1 MEFSNNRKASCKFV
15 ILCVCFLSLTDAT
28 SFVDMDSLYNTLT
41 SGHNKHLRP
50 EVDLSSSTVISI
62 DFYILNLQD
71 VNEVDGTVS
80 ITGYFN
86 IQWTDNNMVWTP
98 ADHGNAEYIV
108 LPENVIWKPPL
119 INSNS
124 AQEMAMFGMEDLSL
138 YVRYNGQVTWLPGQ
152 NLKFTCSF
160 DITYFPF
167 DTQKCTLL
175 IITWGHV
182 AQDIVFNAL
191 NSTIQ
196 TALYSINSEWEL
208 SNTSVTVDTTGTPM
222 TSFTFH
228 FKRRPLYLTMTL
240 ILPCVFL
247 VLLNIGVFLL
257 PTESG
262 ERIGFAV
269 TLLLAVV
276 LYLTIAQGLL
286 PATALPRISAICVFL
301 MIDFMMSGL
310 IVGSVIVS
318 SRFYFKSEDEPI
330 PNWIK
335 KIVTFQLCCRAKNR
349 VHDGQS
355 TGTGRH
361 EDKDEALFRKE
372 KVDDSHRN
380 EKEITWQD
388 VSRSFDYISLISY
401 MMMFIGSNLMFIID
415 VVQGTS

>member
-1 MEFSNNRKASCKFV
+1 MEFIKNQKARCKSI
-15 ILCVCFLSLTDAT
+15 ILCVFILSLTDAT
-28 SFVDMDSLYNTLT
+28 SFDDMDTLYKTLT
-41 SGHNKHLRP
+41 SGHNKYLRP

-62 DFYILNLQD
+62 DFYIINLQE

-80 ITGYFN
+80 ITGYFD
-86 IQWTDNNMVWTP
+86 IQWTDNNMSWTP

-108 LPENVIWKPPL
+108 LPEDVIWKPPL

-124 AQEMAMFGMEDLSL
+124 AQEMTMFGMDDLSL
-138 YVRYNGQVTWLPGQ
+138 YVRHNGQVTWLPGQ
-152 NLKFTCSF
+152 NLKFSCSF

-167 DTQKCTLL
+167 DTQKCTLI
-175 IITWGHV
+175 IITWGH
-182 AQDIVFNAL
+182 ASQDITFNSL
-191 NSTIQ
+191 NSTLQ
-196 TALYSINSEWEL
+196 TSLYSTNSEWDL
-208 SNTSVTVDTTGTPM
+208 SKTSVTVSTTGTPM
-222 TSFTFH
+222 ANFTFY
-228 FKRRPLYLTMTL
+228 FKRRSLFLTMTL

-257 PTESG
+257 PTDSG

-276 LYLTIAQGLL
+276 LYLTIAQELL
-286 PATALPRISAICVFL
+286 PATALPRLSAICIFL

-330 PNWIK
+330 PNWMK

-361 EDKDEALFRKE
+361 EEKGEVLFRNE
-372 KVDDSHRN
+372 KVNDSHGN

-388 VSRSFDYISLISY
+388 VSKTFDYISLIFY
-401 MMMFIGSNLMFIID
+401 MMMFIGTNLMFIID

>member
-1 MEFSNNRKASCKFV
+1 
-15 ILCVCFLSLTDAT
+15 
-28 SFVDMDSLYNTLT
+28 MDSLYTTLT

-62 DFYILNLQD
+62 DFHLLNLQD
-71 VNEVDGTVS
+71 INEVDGTVS

-86 IQWTDNNMVWTP
+86 IQWTDNNMAWTP

-124 AQEMAMFGMEDLSL
+124 AQEMAMFGMDELSL

-167 DTQKCTLL
+167 DTQQCTLL
-175 IITWGHV
+175 IVTWGHA
-182 AQDIVFNAL
+182 AQDITFDSL

-196 TALYSINSEWEL
+196 TSLYSINSEWEL
-208 SNTSVTVDTTGTPM
+208 SNTYVTVDNTGTPKA
-222 TSFTFH
+222 SFTFY
-228 FKRRPLYLTMTL
+228 FKRRPLFLTMTL

-257 PTESG
+257 PTDSG

-276 LYLTIAQGLL
+276 LYLTIAQALL
-286 PATALPRISAICVFL
+286 PATALPRLSSICIFL

-310 IVGSVIVS
+310 IVGSVILS

-330 PNWIK
+330 PNWMK

-349 VHDGQS
+349 VHDSQS
-355 TGTGRH
+355 TGAGRH
-361 EDKDEALFRKE
+361 KDKDEALFRKE

-380 EKEITWQD
+380 EKEVTWQD
-388 VSRSFDYISLISY
+388 VSKTFDYISLISY

>member
-28 SFVDMDSLYNTLT
+28 SFVDMDSLYTTLT

-62 DFYILNLQD
+62 DFHLLNLQD

-86 IQWTDNNMVWTP
+86 IQWTDNNMAWTP

-124 AQEMAMFGMEDLSL
+124 AQEMAMFGMDELS
-138 YVRYNGQVTWLPGQ
+138 
-152 NLKFTCSF
+152 F
-160 DITYFPF
+160 
-167 DTQKCTLL
+167 
-175 IITWGHV
+175 
-182 AQDIVFNAL
+182 
-191 NSTIQ
+191 
-196 TALYSINSEWEL
+196 EWEL

-222 TSFTFH
+222 ANFTFY

-257 PTESG
+257 PTDSG

-276 LYLTIAQGLL
+276 LYLTIAQELL
-286 PATALPRISAICVFL
+286 PATALPRISSICIFL

-355 TGTGRH
+355 TGAGRH
-361 EDKDEALFRKE
+361 KDKDEALFRKE

-388 VSRSFDYISLISY
+388 VSKTFDCISLISY